1 MFTNILLASDG
12 SESALKAAVAAATLA
27 NKFAA
32 RLTIINIYEPIPTV
46 GPYGEI
52 VNVELNK
59 RYITELQEHAISPLG
74 RIMERMGVPYQSR
87 QEVGSL
93 PPRSSA

>member
-12 SESALKAAVAAATLA
+12 SECALKAAAVAATLA

-52 VNVELNK
+52 VNTELNE
-59 RYITELQEHAISPLG
+59 RYVRELQEHAISPVG
-74 RIMERMGVPYQSR
+74 RIMDKMGVPYQSR